1 MKEHNT
7 KRIVVVGLDL
17 GDKHCQFCGVNGLG
31 EPVLERRFCQTR
43 AGMDR
48 HFQGKGPW
56 RVVVEAG
63 TPTRW
68 IKKHLESLG
77 HQVKVVNPRKMRVIY
92 ENDSKS
98 DVVDAR
104 ELAEGGLSRWNRLP
118 VVTLRGD
125 EAQGKLAV
133 IKTRDLLVRSRTALA
148 SQARAFLKQEGLCP
162 PKCTP
167 QAAPR
172 RLRPMVPDTHKVALE
187 ALLTQIDALTE
198 RIKALEEWIE
208 QQSSEDTAIQHLR
221 SVRGV
226 GPITAAAYVW
236 TLDDPGRFAKSRSVG
251 AYLGLRPRRDQSGE
265 VDRQLRITKAG
276 NGLLRRLLVSCAQYI
291 LGPFGP
297 DTALRRWGLGRAARG
312 GRLAKAKAVVGVARK
327 LAVILHHLWVMGEEY
342 EPFPESTEAAA

>member
-7 KRIVVVGLDL
+7 KGIVVVGLDL
-17 GDKHCQFCGVNGLG
+17 GDKHCQFCGVNSLG
-31 EPVLERRFCQTR
+31 EPVLERRFRQTH
-43 AGMDR
+43 AGLDR

-56 RVVVEAG
+56 RVVLEAG

-68 IKKHLESLG
+68 IKKHLEGLG
-77 HQVKVVNPRKMRVIY
+77 HEVKVVNPRKMRVIY

-125 EAQGKLAV
+125 DAQGRLAV

-148 SQARAFLKQEGLCP
+148 SQARSFLKQEGLCP
-162 PKCTP
+162 PKCSP
-167 QAAPR
+167 SAAPR
-172 RLRPMVPDTHKVALE
+172 RLRPLIPDTHEVALE
-187 ALLTQIDALTE
+187 ALLTQIESLTE
-198 RIKALEEWIE
+198 RIKALDKWIE
-208 QQSSEDTAIQHLR
+208 QQSLGNTAIKHLR
-221 SVRGV
+221 SVPGV

-236 TLDDPGRFAKSRSVG
+236 TLDDPGRFAKSRTAG

-265 VDRQLRITKAG
+265 KDRQLRITKAG

-291 LGPFGP
+291 LGAFGP
-297 DTALRRWGLGRAARG
+297 DTALRRWGLARAARG
-312 GRLAKAKAVVGVARK
+312 GRLAKRKAVVGVARK
-327 LAVILHHLWVMGEEY
+327 LAVILHHLWGTGEAY
-342 EPFPESTEAAA
+342 EPFPENTRAAA